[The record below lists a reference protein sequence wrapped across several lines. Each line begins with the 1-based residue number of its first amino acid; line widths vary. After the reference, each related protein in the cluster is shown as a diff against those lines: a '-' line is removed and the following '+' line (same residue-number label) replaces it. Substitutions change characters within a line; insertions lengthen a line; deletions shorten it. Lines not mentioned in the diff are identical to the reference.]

1 MYLIICITSDHTI
14 EKGEEKRY
22 KRCQRIL
29 LGQVYIKE
37 ITSQNVRKLKTNIIW
52 PKAISIAACIK
63 EYIISSLRIKI
74 GAAHTQRKKL
84 TTTIETRHT

>member
-1 MYLIICITSDHTI
+1 MAIHFNYSANVKLCEYLIICITSDHTI

-37 ITSQNVRKLKTNIIW
+37 ITSQNVRKLKLIL
-52 PKAISIAACIK
+52 
-63 EYIISSLRIKI
+63 Y
-74 GAAHTQRKKL
+74 GRKL
-84 TTTIETRHT
+84 